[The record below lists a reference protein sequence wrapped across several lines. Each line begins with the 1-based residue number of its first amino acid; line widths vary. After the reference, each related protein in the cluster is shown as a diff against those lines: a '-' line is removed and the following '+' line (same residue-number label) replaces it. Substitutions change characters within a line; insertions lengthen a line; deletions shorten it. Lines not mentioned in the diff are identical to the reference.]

1 MEQHFKVTGMTC
13 AACSAGIQ
21 KTVGK
26 MKGVNRAEVSLMGE
40 SMAVDF
46 DENTV
51 SAEQIIAAVEG
62 LGYGA
67 SIDDGSA
74 LPKPQENAAEKSESG
89 FAAAAKNLKTRFL
102 ASLCFLVPLMYFTM
116 GHMFGAPL
124 PYFWNPHTSAMNFAL
139 VQLVLTTPVLFINIA
154 FFKSG
159 IRAAFKRVRRLP
171 ICTASSSCLSSA
183 CRTASGRL
191 NLR

>member
-1 MEQHFKVTGMTC
+1 MKQNFKVTGMTC

-26 MKGVNRAEVSLMGE
+26 MNGVKKAEVSLMGE

-51 SAEQIIAAVEG
+51 SAGQIIAAVEG

-74 LPKPQENAAEKSESG
+74 LPQPQENIAEKSESG

-102 ASLCFLVPLMYFTM
+102 ASLC
-116 GHMFGAPL
+116 
-124 PYFWNPHTSAMNFAL
+124 
-139 VQLVLTTPVLFINIA
+139 
-154 FFKSG
+154 
-159 IRAAFKRVRRLP
+159 
-171 ICTASSSCLSSA
+171 
-183 CRTASGRL
+183 CR
-191 NLR
+191 

>member
-1 MEQHFKVTGMTC
+1 MRLMEQHFKVTGMTC

-26 MKGVNRAEVSLMGE
+26 MKGVNKAEVSLMGE

-51 SAEQIIAAVEG
+51 SAEQIIAAVES

-89 FAAAAKNLKTRFL
+89 FAAAAKNK
-102 ASLCFLVPLMYFTM
+102 
-116 GHMFGAPL
+116 
-124 PYFWNPHTSAMNFAL
+124 W
-139 VQLVLTTPVLFINIA
+139 
-154 FFKSG
+154 
-159 IRAAFKRVRRLP
+159 
-171 ICTASSSCLSSA
+171 
-183 CRTASGRL
+183 
-191 NLR
+191 

>member
-51 SAEQIIAAVEG
+51 SAEQIIAAVES

-74 LPKPQENAAEKSESG
+74 LPKPQENAAEKSES
-89 FAAAAKNLKTRFL
+89 AAKNLKTRFL

-139 VQLVLTTPVLFINIA
+139 VQLVLTTPVLFI
-154 FFKSG
+154 G
-159 IRAAFKRVRRLP
+159 AAGSHHARFIHQYRLF
-171 ICTASSSCLSSA
+171 
-183 CRTASGRL
+183 
-191 NLR
+191 